1 MADKVADAMQSMIR
15 NLEEKTGKSL
25 EQWKVIAGKCG
36 AGKHGEIIKYLKTEH
51 GLGHGYANMIAHA
64 LKTPEMLKT
73 TETAADDLLAGQYAG
88 VKAAL
93 KPWYEQLVTAV
104 RKFGSDL
111 EISPKK
117 TYVSLRRSKQFAI
130 VQPSTATRLDVGINL
145 KGEKPTAR
153 LEASGSFNSMVSH
166 RVRVED
172 SKQIDKE
179 LLGWLKL
186 AYERAG

>member
-25 EQWKVIAGKCG
+25 ETWKTIARKCG
-36 AGKHGEIIKYLKTEH
+36 SEKHGEIIKHLKTEH

-64 LKTPEMLKT
+64 LKTPEKL
-73 TETAADDLLAGQYAG
+73 ESSEVAGDDLLTAQYAG
-88 VKAAL
+88 AKAGL
-93 KPWYEQLVTAV
+93 KPWYDQLLAAV
-104 RKFGSDL
+104 KKFGSDV
-111 EISPKK
+111 EVSPKK

-145 KGEKPTAR
+145 KGENTTPR
-153 LEASGSFNSMVSH
+153 LEASGSFNAMVSH
-166 RVRVED
+166 RVRVEEA
-172 SKQIDKE
+172 KQIDKE
-179 LLGWLKL
+179 LLGWLKQ